1 MTTTPL
7 TLDGLET
14 AYDALATAID
24 QAGPQRSEVMLVK
37 LALLQA
43 QVTLAALAPTGSFT
57 IGWNGYSA
65 IRPRPDARPNRRR
78 FSAAFFDVVKRN
90 SPSATPTTM

>member
-24 QAGPQRSEVMLVK
+24 QAGPDRSELFLVK

-43 QVTLAALAPTGSFT
+43 RALGDAGEFQKHVDAALQ
-57 IGWNGYSA
+57 
-65 IRPRPDARPNRRR
+65 DL
-78 FSAAFFDVVKRN
+78 
-90 SPSATPTTM
+90 